1 MRIRSFFAVLC
12 SAGLIILGAVL
23 PGLIGERMDKAERSR
38 IRFAPANEVRLEF
51 ADSGLSMKKTLA
63 LLGASG
69 DPVEIPEELASR
81 KRAQVEKIAA
91 DTAERCAGAGITP
104 SLAGTQTQSHAWT
117 MLVYGPENVS
127 NVFWF
132 LTCGSADGEFQMVLD
147 DRTGAVCHLEYR
159 AQNPESEEMTAA
171 QMRQALE
178 GFCGVFL
185 EGLGEEFFGCSARD
199 LAQKAETAVDGSYV
213 AASLTLDAWEDP
225 ELGSSR
231 IVFFLNGSGF
241 YTYFE

>member
-1 MRIRSFFAVLC
+1 MRIRSFFAVLGA
-12 SAGLIILGAVL
+12 AGLIALGAVL
-23 PGLIGERMDKAERSR
+23 PWLVGERMDEAERNR

-69 DPVEIPEELASR
+69 EPVEIPAELASR
-81 KRAQVEKIAA
+81 KRAQVEKIAEE
-91 DTAERCAGAGITP
+91 TAESCAGAGVIP
-104 SLAGTQTQSHAWT
+104 SLSGKPEKFDART

-127 NVFWF
+127 NVFWH
-132 LTCGSADGEFQMVLD
+132 LTCESGDGVFRLIVD

-159 AQNPESEEMTAA
+159 AQNPRPEEMSVPE
-171 QMRQALE
+171 MRQALE
-178 GFCGVFL
+178 GFSGVFL
-185 EGLGEEFFGCSARD
+185 EGLGEEFFGYSAGD

-213 AASLTLDAWEDP
+213 AASLSFDAWEDP
-225 ELGSSR
+225 EQGNSR